1 MPRGRP
7 AFFILVIAVG
17 LYFTFKY
24 SQPQHVNPPLAART
38 PTSALKESSAQ
49 EAPEVPTTQHK
60 DQFTRRIVAVGD
72 LHGDLPNA
80 LKVLQMS
87 GVISES
93 GNWTGNVDFFV
104 QTGDIIDRGDDTL
117 QLYEL
122 MERLRVEAKAAGG
135 TVLSNL
141 GNHEFMNAIGDWR
154 YVYQSEIKTFG
165 SVADRQKM
173 LTTGWVGR
181 AWRQNYTLATR
192 LPLHTSLGDPNT
204 DYDPATSSLDLS
216 HAAIAFMHGGLS
228 PTYED
233 MTPFPSRINKIG
245 HSLLA
250 RLQDQT
256 QPPPHPPS
264 PYPGLPHDTPP
275 EERELYGTNGP
286 LWYRGLA
293 LDEEADVCAV
303 IDEILNKIGCR
314 RVILGHTPDF
324 EHVNSRCGGKVI
336 IIDTGISHA
345 YGGALS
351 ALSIT
356 YTLTPSGGQSEDAPW
371 IEKEIVKAIYAS
383 HNDTLAINERTVY
396 TRFRD

>member
-7 AFFILVIAVG
+7 TLFLLLIAIAIFFI
-17 LYFTFKY
+17 FKY
-24 SQPQHVNPPLAART
+24 NRPQSVGSPLV
-38 PTSALKESSAQ
+38 SSNSKVQ
-49 EAPEVPTTQHK
+49 DK

-80 LKVLQMS
+80 LKVLEMS

-117 QLYEL
+117 QLYEF
-122 MERLRVEAKAAGG
+122 MEKLRMEATAAGG

-154 YVYQSEIKTFG
+154 YVYQTEIKTFG
-165 SVADRQKM
+165 SVADRQAM
-173 LTTGWVGR
+173 LSKGWVGR

-204 DYDPATSSLDLS
+204 DYDPTEPSFDLS
-216 HAAIAFMHGGLS
+216 HSAIAFMHGGLS
-228 PTYED
+228 PTYD
-233 MTPFPSRINKIG
+233 NMAPFPSRINTIG
-245 HSLLA
+245 HSFLK
-250 RLQDQT
+250 RLQDQI
-256 QPPPHPPS
+256 QPPPHPPNS
-264 PYPGLPHDTPP
+264 YPGLPSDTPP

-286 LWYRGLA
+286 LWYRGLVQ
-293 LDEEADVCAV
+293 DSEENVCGV
-303 IDEILNKIGCR
+303 IDGILDKIGCR
-314 RVILGHTPDF
+314 RIILGHTPDF
-324 EHVNSRCGGKVI
+324 EHITSRCGGKII

-345 YGGALS
+345 YGGVLS

-356 YTLTPSGGQSEDAPW
+356 YTLTPSATPLLEEQSEKTQW
-371 IEKEIVKAIYAS
+371 IEKEVVTAIYAS
-383 HNDTLAINERTVY
+383 RSDVLATNERTVHGH
-396 TRFRD
+396 FRL